1 MGVSRYDKNADQLC
15 QIINHL
21 RQNQHFSHDR
31 AEMWRVNALVMLE
44 AVLELNHELGKMTDK
59 GWIVGQN
66 IVL

>member
-21 RQNQHFSHDR
+21 RKCKHYSHDQ

-44 AVLELNHELGKMTDK
+44 AVLELNHELGKMTEK
-59 GWIVGQN
+59 GLI
-66 IVL
+66 

>member
-21 RQNQHFSHDR
+21 RTCKHYSDDR

-44 AVLELNHELGKMTDK
+44 AVLELNDELGKLDEK
-59 GWIVGQN
+59 GLI
-66 IVL
+66 